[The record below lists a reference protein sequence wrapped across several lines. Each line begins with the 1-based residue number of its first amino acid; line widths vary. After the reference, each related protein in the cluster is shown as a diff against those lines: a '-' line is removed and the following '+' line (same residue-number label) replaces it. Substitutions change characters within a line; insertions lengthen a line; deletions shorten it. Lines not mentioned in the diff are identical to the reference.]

1 MSVIRVNPGSI
12 ESYRRTAS
20 QRFGEMRSEL
30 EALTRDVV
38 AVPYFGPNAYDFKAQ
53 CGQLA
58 VGFANAL
65 IMDLR
70 GIADAVRAS
79 TTNISAA
86 LGGRTA
92 DIAFDGSPVA
102 APDVPAADETVD
114 IDTSALEAL
123 RPVVTSRFASLQ
135 EALQAHLS
143 VLQATDW
150 EGTAKQGAVD
160 IVQQFTNSARA
171 KAGEAERNLNQTIDI
186 QVNSVL
192 ATDR

>member
-1 MSVIRVNPGSI
+1 MAVIRVNPQSI
-12 ESYRRTAS
+12 EAYSRTAS
-20 QRFGEMRSEL
+20 QQFDQIRSEL

-38 AVPYFGPNAYDFKAQ
+38 AVRYFGPNAYDFKTQ

-58 VGFANAL
+58 VEFANAL

-86 LGGRTA
+86 LGGRTVN
-92 DIAFDGSPVA
+92 IEFDGSPVA

-135 EALQAHLS
+135 EALQAHLT
-143 VLQATDW
+143 VLQGTDW

-171 KAGEAERNLNQTIDI
+171 KAGEAESNLNQTIDT

-192 ATDR
+192 AADR